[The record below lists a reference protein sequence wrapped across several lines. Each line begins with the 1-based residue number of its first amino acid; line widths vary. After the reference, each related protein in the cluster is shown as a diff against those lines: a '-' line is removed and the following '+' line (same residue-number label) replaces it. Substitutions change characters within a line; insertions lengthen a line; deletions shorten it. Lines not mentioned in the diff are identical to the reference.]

1 MWYVYYVQSSKYN
14 LNVNITFKY
23 LKLICI
29 ATVQLHML
37 LKVTDYE
44 QQDLFDPQGVEL
56 KDGQTIST
64 VEGKKKL

>member
-1 MWYVYYVQSSKYN
+1 MSKESSKYN

-29 ATVQLHML
+29 AMVQLHML

-44 QQDLFDPQGVEL
+44 QQDLFDP
-56 KDGQTIST
+56 
-64 VEGKKKL
+64 EGC

>member
-1 MWYVYYVQSSKYN
+1 MFIMSKESSKYN

-29 ATVQLHML
+29 AMVQLHML

-44 QQDLFDPQGVEL
+44 QQDLFDPEGVDL
-56 KDGQTIST
+56 KEGQTIST

>member
-29 ATVQLHML
+29 AMVQLHML
-37 LKVTDYE
+37 LKVT
-44 QQDLFDPQGVEL
+44 P
-56 KDGQTIST
+56 IMN
-64 VEGKKKL
+64 KKICMIMKVLM